1 MRSSSPS
8 SSPNV
13 NALAA
18 PASLK
23 GVLSPLDAAAELARG
38 FRAGGAEAV
47 ELAVADG
54 GEGTAEVLHAARGGT
69 WHYAVVSGP
78 LGAPVDARWL
88 VLPDGIAVVDSAA
101 AVGLPLLTQKER
113 DPLTASSRGLGELLL
128 AVTAKQPESVLVG
141 VGGTATVDGGAGL
154 LAVVG
159 DRLDGVPVRVACDV
173 RNPLLGERGAARAF
187 GPQKGADPAAVE
199 VLERR
204 LASLDELLPFRDLPG
219 AGAGGGLG
227 AAFAALGAELV
238 EGAELV
244 LETLGFDAHARASE
258 LVVTGEGTADRTTL
272 EGKAPGTVLDHCE
285 RLGVRCELFGGRVR
299 DGVPARALSGNPRRA
314 REDLRALGEELVR
327 ALAA

>member
-1 MRSSSPS
+1 M
-8 SSPNV
+8 

-23 GVLSPLDAAAELARG
+23 GVLAPRDAAAELARG
-38 FRAGGAEAV
+38 FRACGVDAV

-54 GEGTAEVLHAARGGT
+54 GEGTADVVHTARGGVWQHT
-69 WHYAVVSGP
+69 IVSGP
-78 LGAPVDARWL
+78 LGTPVDARWL
-88 VLPDGIAVVDSAA
+88 VLPDGTAVVDSAA
-101 AVGLPLLTQKER
+101 ALGLPLIAPEAR
-113 DPLTASSRGLGELLL
+113 DPLAATSRGLGELLL
-128 AVTAKQPESVLVG
+128 AVAAAEPEAVLVG

-159 DRLDGVPVRVACDV
+159 GTLDGLPIRVACDV

-187 GPQKGADPAAVE
+187 GPQKGADPVTVE
-199 VLERR
+199 LLERR
-204 LASLDELLPFRDLPG
+204 LSALEELAPYRDLAG

-244 LETLGFDAHARASE
+244 LELLDFDGRVRAAD
-258 LVVTGEGTADRTTL
+258 LVVTGEGTVDRTTL
-272 EGKAPGTVLDHCE
+272 EGKAPGAVLRHCG
-285 RLGVRCELFGGRVR
+285 RLGVRCELFGGLVR
-299 DGVPARALSGNPRRA
+299 DGVPAYALSGDPRRA
-314 REDLRALGEELVR
+314 REDLRALAR

>member
-1 MRSSSPS
+1 M
-8 SSPNV
+8 

-23 GVLSPLDAAAELARG
+23 GVLAPLDAAAELAHG
-38 FRAGGAEAV
+38 FRAGGADAV

-54 GEGTAEVLHAARGGT
+54 GEGTADVLHAARGGS
-69 WHYAVVSGP
+69 WRHAVVSGP

-88 VLPDGIAVVDSAA
+88 VLPDGTAVVDSAA
-101 AVGLPLLTQKER
+101 ALGLPLVDPDDR
-113 DPLTASSRGLGELLL
+113 DPLVATSRGLGELLL
-128 AVTAKQPESVLVG
+128 AVAAAEPNSVLVG

-159 DRLDGVPVRVACDV
+159 GKLDGLPIRVACDV

-204 LASLDELLPFRDLPG
+204 LADMGELTPYRDLAG

-227 AAFAALGAELV
+227 AALAALGAELV

-244 LETLGFDAHARASE
+244 LQALGFDEHARTAD

-272 EGKAPGTVLDHCE
+272 EGKAPGTVLRHCE
-285 RLGVRCELFGGRVR
+285 RLGVRCELFGGLVR
-299 DGVPARALSGNPRRA
+299 DEVRARPLSGDPQRV
-314 REDLRALGEELVR
+314 REDLRALGESLVR
-327 ALAA
+327 ALAS